1 MVENKSAEKIKTR
14 KFVFAVAVI
23 SLVLGLAAVWY
34 TSYMGKLTKKGFI
47 TLHGWVEGTEVTLS
61 SKETGNIIKLPL
73 DEGDEVKTKDLIVQ
87 IDSEQ
92 IKSKLKAAYAD
103 IENAKDGLKR
113 AADDVLIFESR
124 VKGAKIA
131 LELAKKQST
140 AKISEAKAVFEATKE
155 HLKQVEYNYV
165 KAEKDFIRFSALFKK
180 KKISQSKM
188 DSVEE
193 RYNVTKAAVEQIKN
207 DLDKSRASL
216 SLAKA
221 TVTEIELKKNEL
233 ETLERKYNKSKTEIN
248 MAKSK
253 LDSVKAKKNE
263 IAATLDDTYIYS
275 PVKGTLVDK
284 FVEIGEHVVPGTP
297 VVLIIDMNSL
307 YVKSY
312 VEQIH
317 IGKIKYKDIARIYVD
332 SYPDR
337 YFEGKITFI
346 APKAE
351 FTPRDIQMKEH
362 RSKIVYKVEI
372 GIDNPEGILKPGMPA
387 DIYIKWDKDK
397 AWKTGHGNR

>member
-1 MVENKSAEKIKTR
+1 MVENKSAKKIKTR
-14 KFVFAVAVI
+14 KLVFAVAVI

-34 TSYMGKLTKKGFI
+34 TSYMGKVTKKGFI
-47 TLHGWVEGTEVTLS
+47 TLHGWVEGTEVVLS
-61 SKETGNIIKLPL
+61 SKVTGNIIKRPV
-73 DEGDEVKTKDLIVQ
+73 DEGDKVKIKDLIAQ

-92 IKSKLKAAYAD
+92 IRSKLKAAYAN

-113 AADDVLIFESR
+113 AADNVSVFESR

-131 LELAKKQST
+131 LELARKQS
-140 AKISEAKAVFEATKE
+140 AARISEAKAGFEATKE
-155 HLKQVEYNYV
+155 RLKQFEYNYV
-165 KAEKDFIRFSALFKK
+165 KAKKDFIRFSALIKK

-188 DSVEE
+188 DSIQE
-193 RYNVTKAAVEQIKN
+193 RYNVTKAEVEQLKN

-221 TVTEIELKKNEL
+221 TVTEIEFKKNEL
-233 ETLERKYNKSKTEIN
+233 ETLERKYNKAKTEIN

-263 IAATLDDTYIYS
+263 IAATLADTYIYS
-275 PVKGTLVDK
+275 PVEGTVVDK

-297 VVLIIDMNSL
+297 VVLIIDMNKL

-317 IGKIKYKDIARIYVD
+317 IGKIKYNDVARIYVD
-332 SYPDR
+332 SYPGR
-337 YFEGKITFI
+337 YFDGKIIFI

-362 RSKIVYKVEI
+362 RSKIVYKVKI

-387 DIYIKWDKDK
+387 DIYIKWDKDQT
-397 AWKTGHGNR
+397 WN

>member
-14 KFVFAVAVI
+14 RFVFAVVVI

-47 TLHGWVEGTEVTLS
+47 TLHGWVEGTEVLLS
-61 SKETGNIIKLPL
+61 SKETGNVIKLPV
-73 DEGDEVKTKDLIVQ
+73 DEGDEVKIKDLIVQ
-87 IDSEQ
+87 IDSQQ
-92 IKSKLKAAYAD
+92 IRSKLEAAYAD

-131 LELAKKQST
+131 LELARKQS
-140 AKISEAKAVFEATKE
+140 AARINEAKAGFEATKE
-155 HLKQVEYNYV
+155 RLKQFEYNYV
-165 KAEKDFIRFSALFKK
+165 KAEKDFIRFSSLFKK

-207 DLDKSRASL
+207 DLNKSRASL

-221 TVTEIELKKNEL
+221 TVTEIEFKKNEL
-233 ETLERKYNKSKTEIN
+233 ETLKRKYNKAKTEIN

-253 LDSVKAKKNE
+253 LDSVKARKNE
-263 IAATLDDTYIYS
+263 IAATLTDTYIYA

-297 VVLIIDMNSL
+297 VVLIIDMHRL
-307 YVKSY
+307 YIKSY

-337 YFEGKITFI
+337 YFKGKITFI

-387 DIYIKWDKDK
+387 DIYIKWDKDQ
-397 AWKTGHGNR
+397 AWE